1 MQFYRIG
8 CILKPHGIQGGL
20 KVEPL
25 TDDALRF
32 RGLTEAYLEHND
44 TRKLI
49 AIKTI
54 RIGSEAVVLC
64 IEGIN
69 TREQAE
75 AIRGAYICVDK
86 ANAVRLPSDRYFI
99 ADLIGCDVFDTRS
112 KNYGKVTDVLQTGAN
127 DVYVVEGECKMLVPA
142 LKKVLHLVDTEN
154 KRIVLDAELVG
165 EVAVFE
171 N

>member
-1 MQFYRIG
+1 
-8 CILKPHGIQGGL
+8 
-20 KVEPL
+20 
-25 TDDALRF
+25 
-32 RGLTEAYLEHND
+32 
-44 TRKLI
+44 
-49 AIKTI
+49 
-54 RIGSEAVVLC
+54 
-64 IEGIN
+64 
-69 TREQAE
+69 
-75 AIRGAYICVDK
+75 
-86 ANAVRLPSDRYFI
+86 
-99 ADLIGCDVFDTRS
+99 VFDTRS

>member
-8 CILKPHGIQGGL
+8 CISKPHGIQGGV

-25 TDDALRF
+25 TDDVLRF
-32 RGLTEAYLEHND
+32 RGLTEAYLEQSG
-44 TRKLI
+44 TRRPV

-54 RIGSEAVVLC
+54 RIGPDAVILC
-64 IEGIN
+64 IEGII

-86 ANAVRLPSDRYFI
+86 ANAFRLPPDRYFI
-99 ADLIGCDVFDTRS
+99 ADLIGCNVFGTHS
-112 KNYGKVTDVLQTGAN
+112 KKYGKVTDVLQTGAN
-127 DVYVVEGECKMLVPA
+127 DVYVVEGECRMLLPA
-142 LKKVLHLVDTEN
+142 LKKVLHIVDTEN
-154 KRIVLDAELVG
+154 KRIVLNEELVG

-171 N
+171 D